1 MRLALTRHP
10 DTPCDA
16 LSGIAVDVLGV
27 QSGQLVLRYR
37 ATGKISD
44 ISVPSFEAS
53 GRTDELWRHTCFE
66 AFVRPEPGTAYYE
79 YNIAPSARW
88 ATYRF
93 DDYRMGM
100 QIDEDISASLLE
112 FQADRSDLEL
122 LAALDMPTTGSA
134 QLGLSAVIEEM
145 SGRKSYWALAHPPGR
160 PDFHHA
166 DCFALQIP
174 AASPA

>member
-1 MRLALTRHP
+1 MRLTLKRHP

-16 LSGIAVDVLGV
+16 LTGIAVDVLGV
-27 QSGQLVLRYR
+27 QAGQLLLRYR

-44 ISVPSFEAS
+44 IRVPSIEAS

-66 AFVRPEPGTAYYE
+66 AFVRPEPGTAYHE
-79 YNIAPSARW
+79 YNIAPSTRW

-93 DDYRMGM
+93 DNHRIGM
-100 QIDEDISASLLE
+100 QIDEDVSVLCLE
-112 FQADRSDLEL
+112 FQATGSRLEL
-122 LAALDMPTTGSA
+122 LAALDMPTIGSA
-134 QLGLSAVIEEM
+134 QLGVSAVIEEI

-166 DCFALQIP
+166 DCFAAQIP
-174 AASPA
+174 AASPP